1 MFGEFNNQI
10 REVIDLSVFREQLF
24 RDEVKQGLH
33 EGTFLDLGDCLEGEK
48 HESGKIETNIK
59 SILETIDE
67 EILLKLKTVMY
78 LGRDYDSSEG
88 LSPTE
93 AYEMLLKS
101 FSEDAED
108 KEVIIYTLLS
118 KTSLGSY
125 LTTGFELLKMHF

>member
-1 MFGEFNNQI
+1 MFGEINDKI
-10 REVIDLSVFREQLF
+10 KEIVDLSVLRERVF
-24 RDEVKQGLH
+24 KDEVNQGLH
-33 EGTFLDLGDCLEGEK
+33 EGFLDIGDCLEGEK
-48 HESGKIETNIK
+48 HESGKIEINIK

-67 EILLKLKTVMY
+67 KTLLKLKTVMY

-88 LSPTE
+88 LLPTE